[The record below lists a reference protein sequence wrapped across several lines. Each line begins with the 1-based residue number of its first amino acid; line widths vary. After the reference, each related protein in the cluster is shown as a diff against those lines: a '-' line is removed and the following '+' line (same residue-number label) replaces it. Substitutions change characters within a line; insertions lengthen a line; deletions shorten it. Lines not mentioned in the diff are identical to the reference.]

1 MFKNVRPPRNRNNS
15 NNSNNNTRYRNRR
28 PNTVYAYVPI
38 KLPVAVVTAEVM
50 SVFAGG
56 GQYKNGGRPSV
67 FF

>member
-1 MFKNVRPPRNRNNS
+1 
-15 NNSNNNTRYRNRR
+15 
-28 PNTVYAYVPI
+28 VYAYVPI